1 MKYRYLLIILLLI
14 AQAAQAAV
22 TDTSAFIRK
31 TYVSKTGETLLYQV
45 LYPENYDK
53 NRTYPLILFLHGAGE
68 RGSDNVTQLR
78 HPSEMLLDSQNR
90 KNYPAIVL
98 LPQCPADQ
106 YWPFSEHPD
115 KDLRW
120 DRISYPV
127 NTPISK
133 PLRLA
138 NELLDYYCESE
149 AVDMNRIYIIGL
161 SMGGMGTFDMVTRFP
176 EKFAAA
182 IPICGGVNVSRLKKA
197 EKVAFRL
204 FHGDIDQVVPV
215 STSRAAY
222 KELKHLGA
230 KVEYIEYPN
239 VNHDSWV
246 QAFREPD
253 FMEWLFKQKKN

>member
-1 MKYRYLLIILLLI
+1 MKYRYLFIIFLLI
-14 AQAAQAAV
+14 GQVIQASV

-31 TYVSKTGETLLYQV
+31 TYVSPTGEMLLYRV

-53 NRTYPLILFLHGAGE
+53 SRTYPLILFLHGAGE

-78 HPSEMLLDSQNR
+78 HPAEVLLKPENR

-98 LPQCPADQ
+98 LPQCPSDQ
-106 YWPFSEHPD
+106 YWPFPEHPD

-138 NELLDYYCESE
+138 NELLDYYCQSE
-149 AVDMNRIYIIGL
+149 AVDRKRIYITGL
-161 SMGGMGTFDMVTRFP
+161 SMGGMGTFDMVARFP
-176 EKFAAA
+176 KKFAAA
-182 IPICGGVNVSRLKKA
+182 VPICGGVNVSRLKKA
-197 EKVAFRL
+197 KKVAFRI
-204 FHGDIDQVVPV
+204 FHGDVDRVVPA
-215 STSRAAY
+215 SASRTAY
-222 KELKHLGA
+222 EELKRVGA

-239 VNHDSWV
+239 VDHDSWV
-246 QAFREPD
+246 KAFREPD